1 MNPKNLTIK
10 DLKKIK
16 EMIEGY
22 KSLMGMV
29 NGFKTEVEAD
39 PYIISTLDHNYNYTN
54 IVAYL
59 EYVIPNIEEYL
70 DEPTYKNSML
80 NDETTITITYL

>member
-1 MNPKNLTIK
+1 MNTKDLTIE

-16 EMIEGY
+16 DMIEGY

-29 NGFKTEVEAD
+29 NGFKTEAEAD

-70 DEPTYKNSML
+70 DQPN
-80 NDETTITITYL
+80 NETTIRITYR

>member
-1 MNPKNLTIK
+1 MNTKDLTIE

-16 EMIEGY
+16 DMIEGY

-29 NGFKTEVEAD
+29 NGFKTEAEAD

-70 DEPTYKNSML
+70 DQP
-80 NDETTITITYL
+80 NDETTIRITYR